1 MAKRSLALHR
11 RLAARPGGAII
22 VAAALLVASLILAFH
37 NEDIARR
44 QHIQQLAVQADILAG
59 SVAGA
64 LAFDDDIAAQEY
76 IDALRANPEIEAA
89 GAYGPNGRLVAGFAM
104 PDHELPRAN
113 QVQPPHMVGG
123 EAVITTPVVQNGTKL
138 GSVYLRASTEPWTRR
153 VSRYVGIGII
163 VIMAALLV
171 AALGSSYA
179 AATEANR
186 RLKSEMEARQEA
198 EAALRQSQ
206 KMEAM
211 GQLTGGV
218 AHDFNNLL
226 MAASSGLE
234 LLDRT
239 KDPQRRERLKEG
251 IRQAMDRGAKLT
263 QQLLTFAR
271 RSPVNPEVIDLGE
284 RIAELRT
291 LLDHS
296 LREDIAVEIDMPADL
311 WPVEVDV
318 SQLEVAVLNVAV
330 NARDA
335 MPTGGTICIA
345 GSNIPGDDAGA
356 DWVHLSIR
364 DEGTGMPAELIDK
377 VFEPFFTT
385 KGVGQGTGLGLSQVY
400 GFARGA
406 GGRVR
411 ISSEEGRGT
420 TVTLVL
426 PRSFKELPDKP
437 RSADNPCDDA
447 AHPCR
452 ILLVEDDAQVGDMV
466 EQMLEDLGYKITRA
480 ADATTALAALD
491 SGLKP
496 DAMLSDMVMPGDMG
510 GLDLARAARER
521 RADLP
526 VLLMTGYSAA
536 ASAASKEEIE
546 LLTKPF
552 TLDALR
558 RELGKVL
565 REGDLSRR

>member
-1 MAKRSLALHR
+1 MGGSASPPALHR
-11 RLAARPGGAII
+11 RLAAQPGVAIV
-22 VAAALLVASLILAFH
+22 VAIGLLIASLLLAFH

-64 LAFDDDIAAQEY
+64 LAFDDRIAAQEY
-76 IDALRANPEIEAA
+76 IDALHANPEIDAA
-89 GAYGPNGRLVAGFAM
+89 GAYDLDGRLVAGFAL
-104 PDHELPRAN
+104 PDHALPRTN
-113 QVQPPHMVGG
+113 RLQPPHMVGG
-123 EAVITTPVVQNGTKL
+123 EAVITAPVVQNGTRL

-163 VIMAALLV
+163 VVMAALLI
-171 AALGSSYA
+171 AALGLSYG

-186 RLKSEMEARQEA
+186 RLKEEIDAREEA

-239 KDPQRRERLKEG
+239 KDPKRRERIKEG
-251 IRQAMDRGAKLT
+251 IRQAIDRGAKLT

-271 RSPVNPEVIDLGE
+271 RSPVNPEVIDLGD

-296 LREDIAVEIDMPADL
+296 LREDITVEIDMPADL
-311 WPVEVDV
+311 WPVEVDI
-318 SQLEVAVLNVAV
+318 SQFEVAVLNVAV

-335 MPTGGTICIA
+335 MPTGGMICIE
-345 GSNIPGDDAGA
+345 GRNVPGEAEKGDM
-356 DWVHLSIR
+356 VHLSIR
-364 DEGTGMPAELIDK
+364 DQGKGMPPELIEK

-385 KGVGQGTGLGLSQVY
+385 KGVGRGTGLGLSQVY

-406 GGRVR
+406 GGTVR
-411 ISSEEGRGT
+411 IDSEEGQGT
-420 TVTLVL
+420 TVTLAL
-426 PRSFKELPDKP
+426 PRSFGTPPQRMSE
-437 RSADNPCDDA
+437 AVDA
-447 AHPCR
+447 GEEHAPAR
-452 ILLVEDDAQVGDMV
+452 ILLVEDDSSVG
-466 EQMLEDLGYKITRA
+466 EFLENMLEELGYDVIRA
-480 ADATTALAALD
+480 ADAREALD
-491 SGLKP
+491 KLGQGLAP
-496 DAMLSDMVMPGDMG
+496 DLLLSDMVMPGEMG
-510 GLDLARAARER
+510 GLDLAHEARR
-521 RADLP
+521 RRRDLP
-526 VLLMTGYSAA
+526 VLLMTGYSDA
-536 ASAASKEEIE
+536 ASAAVEADIA

-552 TLDALR
+552 TIETLRLHLAKLLSDAQR
-558 RELGKVL
+558 
-565 REGDLSRR
+565 